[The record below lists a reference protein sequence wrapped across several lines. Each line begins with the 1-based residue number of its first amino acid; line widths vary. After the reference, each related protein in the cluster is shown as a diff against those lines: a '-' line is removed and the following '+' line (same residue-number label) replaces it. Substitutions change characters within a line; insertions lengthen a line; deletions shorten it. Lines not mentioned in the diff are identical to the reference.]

1 MLDSA
6 GSFLRQVRQLP
17 NAPSG
22 ITLSKK
28 DLFEKKKKKKKKKK
42 NINNKKKNFFKIRRQ
57 RNFFFKK
64 KKTKKSPIIIWN
76 GFEKNKRSM
85 ISSLKTL

>member
-42 NINNKKKNFFKIRRQ
+42 KTIKKKKKNY
-57 RNFFFKK
+57 
-64 KKTKKSPIIIWN
+64 
-76 GFEKNKRSM
+76 
-85 ISSLKTL
+85 